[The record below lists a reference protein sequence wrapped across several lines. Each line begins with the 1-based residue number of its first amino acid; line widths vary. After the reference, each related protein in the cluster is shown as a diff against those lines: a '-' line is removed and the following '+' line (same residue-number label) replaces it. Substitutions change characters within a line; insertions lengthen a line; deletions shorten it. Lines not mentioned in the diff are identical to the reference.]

1 MKQFH
6 YLCTLEAKND
16 KMAIPIFE
24 DFLYP
29 FLLATNS
36 KDMTVSEM
44 RQYIIDYFQL
54 SDEDCKL
61 PTKSGNTTQVNDR
74 LNWVRQYLRRALM
87 IELPQRGVYRIT
99 QRGKDYLATH
109 KELRKQDL
117 MQFPEFA
124 SYATGATITNST
136 STKVDTGQ
144 DIANQDL
151 TPTEQLEQAF
161 HSIIDDLAADLLQK
175 TLEQSPYFFE
185 HLVVDLLVKMGYGG
199 SFANSAQVTQYVHDD
214 GIDGIIYED
223 KLGLDKIYIQA
234 KRYKL
239 DNTVG
244 KPQIQQFSGA
254 LDEQKATKGVFITT
268 SSYSKEA
275 KQYVEKLNKKIVLID
290 GQELAR
296 YMIEYNVGVST
307 KQVYE
312 VKRIDSDYFEE

>member
-1 MKQFH
+1 
-6 YLCTLEAKND
+6 
-16 KMAIPIFE
+16 MAIPKFQ

-29 FLLATNS
+29 FLYQLKD
-36 KDMTVSEM
+36 KDMTTREM
-44 RQYIIDYFQL
+44 KEALIQHFAL
-54 SDEDCKL
+54 TDEDCAIR
-61 PTKSGNTTQVNDR
+61 TQAGSALMIDDR
-74 LNWVRQYLRRALM
+74 IGWVRQWLRRALF
-87 IELPQRGVYRIT
+87 IEIPQRGVYHIT
-99 QRGKDYLATH
+99 QRGSDYLKSH
-109 KELRKQDL
+109 SDLRDKDL
-117 MQFPEFA
+117 MQYPE
-124 SYATGATITNST
+124 YAEYAKG
-136 STKVDTGQ
+136 KVKTPKADDNMSPKEDKSQ
-144 DIANQDL
+144 EL
-151 TPTEQLEQAF
+151 TPTEQLEQAY
-161 HSIIDDLAADLLQK
+161 HNIVDDLASDLLQK
-175 TLEQSPYFFE
+175 TLDQSPYFFE

-199 SFANSAQVTQYVHDD
+199 SFANSAQVTKYVHDD

-234 KRYKL
+234 KRYKF

>member
-1 MKQFH
+1 
-6 YLCTLEAKND
+6 
-16 KMAIPIFE
+16 MALPIFE
-24 DFLYP
+24 EFLYP
-29 FLLATNS
+29 FLLATS
-36 KDMTVSEM
+36 KKDMTTSEM
-44 RQYIIDYFQL
+44 RQYIVDYFQL
-54 SDEDCKL
+54 TDEDCSL
-61 PTKSGNTTQVNDR
+61 RTKSGNTTRVADR

-87 IELPQRGVYRIT
+87 IDLPERGVYRIT
-99 QRGKDYLATH
+99 QRGKDYLASH
-109 KELRKQDL
+109 DSLRKQDL
-117 MQFPEFA
+117 MQYSEFA
-124 SYATGATITNST
+124 SYATGST
-136 STKVDTGQ
+136 SSPTPETTKSTM
-144 DIANQDL
+144 DIVNEDL
-151 TPTEQLEQAF
+151 TPTEQLEQAY
-161 HSIIDDLAADLLQK
+161 HSINDDLATDLLQK
-175 TLEQSPYFFE
+175 TLEQSPSFFE

-239 DNTVG
+239 DNTIG

-268 SSYSKEA
+268 STYSKEA

>member
-1 MKQFH
+1 
-6 YLCTLEAKND
+6 
-16 KMAIPIFE
+16 MAVPIFE

-29 FLLATNS
+29 FLQAIEK
-36 KDMTVSEM
+36 KDMSIAEM
-44 RQYIIDYFQL
+44 RQYIIDHFHL
-54 SDEDCKL
+54 TDEDCSIR
-61 PTKSGNTTQVNDR
+61 TKSGNATQVSDR

-87 IELPQRGVYRIT
+87 IEMPERGVYRIT
-99 QRGKDYLATH
+99 QRGRDYLASH
-109 KELRKQDL
+109 KDLRKKDL
-117 MQFPEFA
+117 MQYSEFA
-124 SYATGATITNST
+124 SYATGNVNPDTPSFPT
-136 STKVDTGQ
+136 SKNETE
-144 DIANQDL
+144 NL
-151 TPTEQLEQAF
+151 TPTEQLEQAY
-161 HSIIDDLAADLLQK
+161 HSIVDDLAADLLQK
-175 TLEQSPYFFE
+175 TLEQSPLFFE
-185 HLVVDLLVKMGYGG
+185 HLVVDLLVQMGYGG
-199 SFANSAQVTQYVHDD
+199 SFANSAHVTQYAHDD

-234 KRYKL
+234 KRYKI
-239 DNTVG
+239 DNTIG

>member
-1 MKQFH
+1 
-6 YLCTLEAKND
+6 
-16 KMAIPIFE
+16 MAIPVFE

-29 FLLATNS
+29 FLLATKS

-44 RQYIIDYFQL
+44 REYIVDYFHL
-54 SDEDCKL
+54 TDEDCSIR
-61 PTKSGNTTQVNDR
+61 TKNGNTTQVADR

-99 QRGKDYLATH
+99 ERGKNYLAKH
-109 KELRKQDL
+109 NSLSKKDL
-117 MQFPEFA
+117 MEFPEFA
-124 SYATGATITNST
+124 SYATGTNVAKTSLEEKSSQTIASE
-136 STKVDTGQ
+136 
-144 DIANQDL
+144 DL
-151 TPTEQLEQAF
+151 TPTEQLEQAY

-175 TLEQSPYFFE
+175 TLEQSPFFFE

-199 SFANSAQVTQYVHDD
+199 SFANSAQVTQYVHDA

-268 SSYSKEA
+268 STYSKEA
-275 KQYVEKLNKKIVLID
+275 KLYVQNLNKKIVLID

>member
-1 MKQFH
+1 
-6 YLCTLEAKND
+6 
-16 KMAIPIFE
+16 MAIPVFE

-29 FLLATNS
+29 FLLATKS

-44 RQYIIDYFQL
+44 REYIVDYFHL
-54 SDEDCKL
+54 TDEDCSVR
-61 PTKSGNTTQVNDR
+61 TKNGNTTQVADR

-109 KELRKQDL
+109 NSLNKKDL
-117 MQFPEFA
+117 MEFPEFA
-124 SYATGATITNST
+124 SYATGTNVPKTHPEDSQT
-136 STKVDTGQ
+136 SQAVTPE
-144 DIANQDL
+144 DL
-151 TPTEQLEQAF
+151 TPTEQLEQAY
-161 HSIIDDLAADLLQK
+161 HSIVDDLAADLLQK

-275 KQYVEKLNKKIVLID
+275 KQYVQNLNKKIVLID

-312 VKRIDSDYFEE
+312 IKRIDSDYFEE

>member
-1 MKQFH
+1 
-6 YLCTLEAKND
+6 
-16 KMAIPIFE
+16 MAIPKFQ

-29 FLLATNS
+29 FLYQL
-36 KDMTVSEM
+36 KDRDMTLREM
-44 RQYIIDYFQL
+44 KQALIQHFNL
-54 SDEDCKL
+54 TDEDCAIR
-61 PTKSGNTTQVNDR
+61 TQAGSAFMIDDR
-74 LNWVRQYLRRALM
+74 IGWVRQWLRRALF
-87 IELPQRGVYRIT
+87 IEIPQRGVYHIT
-99 QRGKDYLATH
+99 QRGSDYLKSH
-109 KELRKQDL
+109 SDLRDKDL
-117 MQFPEFA
+117 MQFPE
-124 SYATGATITNST
+124 YAEYAKG
-136 STKVDTGQ
+136 KVKTPKAD
-144 DIANQDL
+144 DDLSPKEVKSDEL
-151 TPTEQLEQAF
+151 TPTEQLEQAY
-161 HSIIDDLAADLLQK
+161 HNIVDDLASDLLQK
-175 TLEQSPYFFE
+175 TLDQSPYFFE

-199 SFANSAQVTQYVHDD
+199 SFANSAQVTKYVHDD

-234 KRYKL
+234 KRYKF

-275 KQYVEKLNKKIVLID
+275 RQYVEKLNKKIVLID

>member
-1 MKQFH
+1 
-6 YLCTLEAKND
+6 
-16 KMAIPIFE
+16 MAVPIFE

-29 FLLATNS
+29 FLQATNS
-36 KDMTVSEM
+36 KDMTLAEM
-44 RQYIIDYFQL
+44 KQYMIEHFHL
-54 SDEDCKL
+54 TDEDCSIR
-61 PTKSGNTTQVNDR
+61 TKSGNATQVSDR

-87 IELPQRGVYRIT
+87 IEMPERGVYRIT
-99 QRGKDYLATH
+99 QRGKDYLSTH
-109 KELRKQDL
+109 TDLRKKDL
-117 MQFPEFA
+117 MQYEEFA
-124 SYATGATITNST
+124 SYAIGTTPSNQVTDSTNKSE
-136 STKVDTGQ
+136 SV
-144 DIANQDL
+144 DL
-151 TPTEQLEQAF
+151 TPTEQLEQAY
-161 HSIIDDLAADLLQK
+161 HSIVDDLAADLLQK
-175 TLEQSPYFFE
+175 TLEQSPSFFE

-199 SFANSAQVTQYVHDD
+199 SFANSAHVTQYAHDD

-234 KRYKL
+234 KRYKI
-239 DNTVG
+239 DNTIG

-268 SSYSKEA
+268 STYSKEA
-275 KQYVEKLNKKIVLID
+275 RTYVEKLNKKIVLID

>member
-1 MKQFH
+1 
-6 YLCTLEAKND
+6 
-16 KMAIPIFE
+16 MALPIFE

-29 FLLATNS
+29 FLQATGK

-44 RQYIIDYFQL
+44 RQYIIDYFKL
-54 SDEDCKL
+54 SEEDCSL
-61 PTKSGNTTQVNDR
+61 RTKSGNTTQVSDR
-74 LNWVRQYLRRALM
+74 LNWVRQYLRRAMM
-87 IELPQRGVYRIT
+87 IELPQRGIYRIT
-99 QRGKDYLATH
+99 QRGKDYLASH
-109 KELRKQDL
+109 NSLGKKDL
-117 MQFPEFA
+117 MEFPEFA
-124 SYATGATITNST
+124 SYATGSNTM
-136 STKVDTGQ
+136 KTGSEDGEPSQ
-144 DIANQDL
+144 TMVTEDL
-151 TPTEQLEQAF
+151 TPTEQLEQAY
-161 HSIIDDLAADLLQK
+161 HSIVDDLAADLLQK

-239 DNTVG
+239 DNTIG

-275 KQYVEKLNKKIVLID
+275 KQYVDKLNKKIVLID

-312 VKRIDSDYFEE
+312 IKRIDSDYFEE

>member
-1 MKQFH
+1 
-6 YLCTLEAKND
+6 
-16 KMAIPIFE
+16 MAVPIFE
-24 DFLYP
+24 NFLYP
-29 FLLATNS
+29 FLLATSN
-36 KDMTVSEM
+36 KDMTTSEM
-44 RQYIIDYFQL
+44 RQFVVDYFHL
-54 SDEDCKL
+54 TDEDCSL
-61 PTKSGNTTQVNDR
+61 RTKSGNTTQVSDR

-87 IELPQRGVYRIT
+87 IDIPERGIYRIT
-99 QRGKDYLATH
+99 QRGKDYLASH
-109 KELRKQDL
+109 NSLRKQDL
-117 MQFPEFA
+117 MQYEEFA
-124 SYATGATITNST
+124 AYANGTVTPKQKDDTNI
-136 STKVDTGQ
+136 KVT
-144 DIANQDL
+144 APEDL
-151 TPTEQLEQAF
+151 TPTELLEQAY
-161 HSIIDDLAADLLQK
+161 HSIVDDLAADLLQK
-175 TLEQSPYFFE
+175 TLEQSPMFFE

-199 SFANSAQVTQYVHDD
+199 SFANSAHVTQYIHDD

-239 DNTVG
+239 DNTIG

-268 SSYSKEA
+268 STYTKEA

>member
-1 MKQFH
+1 
-6 YLCTLEAKND
+6 
-16 KMAIPIFE
+16 MAIPKFE

-29 FLLATNS
+29 FLLATNN
-36 KDMTVSEM
+36 KDMTISEM
-44 RQYIIDYFQL
+44 RQYIVDYFHL
-54 SDEDCKL
+54 TEEDCSL
-61 PTKSGNTTQVNDR
+61 RTKSGNTTQVADR
-74 LNWVRQYLRRALM
+74 LNWVRQYLRRAQM
-87 IELPQRGVYRIT
+87 IELPERGVYRIS
-99 QRGKDYLATH
+99 QRGKDYLAAH
-109 KELRKQDL
+109 NDLRKQDL
-117 MQFPEFA
+117 MAYPEFA
-124 SYATGATITNST
+124 SYATGMSISVPVSPVAT
-136 STKVDTGQ
+136 STQ
-144 DIANQDL
+144 DVVNDDL
-151 TPTEQLEQAF
+151 TPTEQLEQAY

-268 SSYSKEA
+268 STYSKEA

>member
-1 MKQFH
+1 
-6 YLCTLEAKND
+6 
-16 KMAIPIFE
+16 MAVPIFE

-29 FLLATNS
+29 FLQATEK
-36 KDMTVSEM
+36 KDMSISEM
-44 RQYIIDYFQL
+44 KQYIIDHFHL
-54 SDEDCKL
+54 SEEDCSIR
-61 PTKSGNTTQVNDR
+61 TKSGNATQVSDR

-87 IELPQRGVYRIT
+87 IEMPERGVYRIT
-99 QRGKDYLATH
+99 QRGKDYLAKH
-109 KELRKQDL
+109 NDLRKKDL
-117 MQFPEFA
+117 MQYAEFA
-124 SYATGATITNST
+124 SYATGTVSSEVPTLT
-136 STKVDTGQ
+136 TGK
-144 DIANQDL
+144 NETENL
-151 TPTEQLEQAF
+151 TPTEQLEQAY
-161 HSIIDDLAADLLQK
+161 HSIVDDLAADLLQK
-175 TLEQSPYFFE
+175 TLEQSPSFFE

-199 SFANSAQVTQYVHDD
+199 SFANSAHVTQYAHDD

-234 KRYKL
+234 KRYKI
-239 DNTVG
+239 DNTIG

-312 VKRIDSDYFEE
+312 VKRLDSDYFEE